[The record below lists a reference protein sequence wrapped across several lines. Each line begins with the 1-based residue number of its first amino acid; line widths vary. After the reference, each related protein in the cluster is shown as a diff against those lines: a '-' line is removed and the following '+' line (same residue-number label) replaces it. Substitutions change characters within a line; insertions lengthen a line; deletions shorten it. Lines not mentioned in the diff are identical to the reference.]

1 MSVYRMPRRAIH
13 AGDPPEVFVF
23 EQKLLA
29 GYSVCIGRAADDIAA
44 NFPDPDLS
52 AAAAS
57 SFVAVVGS
65 DIPDET
71 LRAAVKRL
79 AAVKFRRRRAN

>member
-1 MSVYRMPRRAIH
+1 VN
-13 AGDPPEVFVF
+13 DPG
-23 EQKLLA
+23 QKFLA
-29 GYSVCIGRAADDIAA
+29 DYGERIGRAADDIAA
-44 NFPDPDLS
+44 KFPDPDLS
-52 AAAAS
+52 AAAAA

-79 AAVKFRRRRAN
+79 AADKLQLRRAN